1 MPLVK
6 INSVAGNLGDNPD
19 AGKKVIATKIAQVL
33 ADEMGLS
40 TSDVWV
46 VFEDIDAADW
56 FVGPESVRELRS
68 KTS

>member
-6 INSVAGNLGDNPD
+6 INSVAGNLGDD
-19 AGKKVIATKIAQVL
+19 AEAGKKTIATKVSQVL
-33 ADEMGLS
+33 ADEMGIS

-56 FVGPESVRELRS
+56 FVGSDSVRELRS
-68 KTS
+68 RKS